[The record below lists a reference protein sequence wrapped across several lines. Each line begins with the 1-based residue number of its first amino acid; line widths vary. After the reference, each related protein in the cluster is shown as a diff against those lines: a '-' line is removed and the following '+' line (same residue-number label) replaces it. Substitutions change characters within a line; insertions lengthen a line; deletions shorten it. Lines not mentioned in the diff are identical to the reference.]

1 MHVEPRRRRGWVLGC
16 VAALLL
22 LGVVA
27 YLATRLPLDAWAR
40 DLRATLEGW
49 GPWGPVFFALGYAVA
64 VVCLVPGSPLC
75 MLAGAAFGLPVAL
88 AAVYGG
94 ALLGSTAALLL
105 ARGALRPRVT
115 RWLAG
120 HPRLLALDR
129 LMGERGASVTF
140 LLRLTPALPFT
151 LLNYALG
158 LTRLSVPASLAASP
172 AMLPGI
178 ALYASLG
185 AAAGAAVSGAP
196 DGWSRVALLVVGI
209 LATIVLSLWLARV
222 AQRALPPAS

>member
-1 MHVEPRRRRGWVLGC
+1 MPASRRRLMLIL
-16 VAALLL
+16 ALLL
-22 LGVVA
+22 LGAVA
-27 YLATRLPLDAWAR
+27 AVFAATHLPLGTWAE
-40 DLRATLEGW
+40 DVRATLEGW
-49 GPWGPVFFALGYAVA
+49 GPWGPVCFALGYAVL
-64 VVCLVPGSPLC
+64 VVCLVPGSPLS

-88 AAVYGG
+88 AAVYVG

-105 ARGALRPRVT
+105 ARGTLRPRVEG
-115 RWLAG
+115 WLAG

-129 LMGERGASVTF
+129 LMGERGAAVTF

-158 LTRLSVPASLAASP
+158 LTRLSVGASLAASP

-185 AAAGAAVSGAP
+185 AAAGAAVAGAP
-196 DGWSRVALLVVGI
+196 EGWGPVALLALGI
-209 LATIVLSLWLARV
+209 LAAIVVSVWLARV
-222 AQRALPPAS
+222 AQRALPPA